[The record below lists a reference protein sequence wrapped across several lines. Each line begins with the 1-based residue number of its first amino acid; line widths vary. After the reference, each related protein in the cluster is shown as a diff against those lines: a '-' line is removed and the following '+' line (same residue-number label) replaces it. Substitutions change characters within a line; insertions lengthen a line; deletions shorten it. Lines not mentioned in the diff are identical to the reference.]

1 MGRQRVCPHVAV
13 HREVGTVQPTRA
25 EVAKYW
31 NEPPEKSRVR
41 GNDNTVQPWK
51 VASDGSV
58 LNGLS

>member
-1 MGRQRVCPHVAV
+1 MSRCTD
-13 HREVGTVQPTRA
+13 ELGTVQPTRA

-31 NEPPEKSRVR
+31 NEQPDKSRVR

-58 LNGLS
+58 QNGLA